1 MTVIQLLVVVWDS
14 GNPSIEVDTTVTIT
28 MRRNEF
34 VPTFFP
40 ARYEVSVSEHDVVG
54 MNITKVTATDQD
66 IKVSLISILMSCIL
80 VRSMQMM

>member
-1 MTVIQLLVVVWDS
+1 MWDS

-40 ARYEVSVSEHDVVG
+40 ARYEVSVSEHDAVG

-66 IKVSLISILMSCIL
+66 IPVSLFTVLSFVVLFDKFK
-80 VRSMQMM
+80 R